1 MAETLAGTS
10 NYLQNKLID
19 WELRAQAFTPP
30 ATVYVALLTCTNGP
44 IARSLAY
51 ALNNT
56 VSFIAAD
63 GNNHLYKCTTAG
75 TTAASAPAYPGN
87 LGEAITD
94 GTAVFTEQT
103 VAIQANTAGIV
114 VEPSGN
120 AYARVGVTGA
130 LTAWAGTQGAGTTVA
145 STGTSAT
152 TSNNAVI
159 QFPTPTGTWTA
170 SPIQVWGFATFDAS
184 TVGNLLRYGGLSA
197 DQVINTGNN
206 VSFAAGALTISNDQV

>member
-1 MAETLAGTS
+1 MAGSLAGTS

-19 WELRAQAFTPP
+19 FELRAQAFTPP
-30 ATVYVALLTCTNGP
+30 ATVYVALLTCSKGP
-44 IARSLAY
+44 IARSILY
-51 ALNNT
+51 ALNDT
-56 VSFIAAD
+56 ASFIAGD
-63 GNNHLYKCTTAG
+63 GNNHLYKCTTGG
-75 TTAASAPAYPGN
+75 TTAGSAPSYPGVI
-87 LGEAITD
+87 GEAITD

-120 AYARVGVTGA
+120 AYARVAVA
-130 LTAWAGTQGAGTTVA
+130 ASLTNWAGTQGAGTTAV
-145 STGTSAT
+145 SSGTSAT
-152 TSNNAVI
+152 TSNNITV

-206 VSFAAGALTISNDQV
+206 VSFAAGALTISNDQ

>member
-1 MAETLAGTS
+1 MATSTLAGTS
-10 NYLQNKLID
+10 NYLQNHLID
-19 WELRAQAFTPP
+19 WELRAQVFTPP
-30 ATVYVALLTCTNGP
+30 ATVYVALLTCTNGA

-75 TTAASAPAYPGN
+75 TTAASAPAYPGD
-87 LGEAITD
+87 LGEVITD

-103 VAIQANTAGIV
+103 VALQANTAA

-120 AYARVGVTGA
+120 AYARVAVLGA

-145 STGTSAT
+145 STGVSAT

-159 QFPTPTGTWTA
+159 TFPTPTGTWTV
-170 SPIQVWGFATFDAS
+170 SPIQVWGFATFDAAI
-184 TVGNLLRYGGLSA
+184 VGNLLRYGGLA
-197 DQVINTGNN
+197 ANQIINTGNT